1 MACLRSQPLD
11 KEGLHNSAPSVALLG
26 RADSLNTNQPLL
38 RAEKAARGACA
49 RYIGTRMCILTP
61 NRLIPSTFE
70 YKLGR
75 EEGQI
80 RPRRDDKPL

>member
-1 MACLRSQPLD
+1 MPGARSQAVY
-11 KEGLHNSAPSVALLG
+11 KERVNNSEPSVALLG
-26 RADSLNTNQPLL
+26 RPDSLKTNQPLL
-38 RAEKAARGACA
+38 RADKAARGDCA

-75 EEGQI
+75 QEGQI